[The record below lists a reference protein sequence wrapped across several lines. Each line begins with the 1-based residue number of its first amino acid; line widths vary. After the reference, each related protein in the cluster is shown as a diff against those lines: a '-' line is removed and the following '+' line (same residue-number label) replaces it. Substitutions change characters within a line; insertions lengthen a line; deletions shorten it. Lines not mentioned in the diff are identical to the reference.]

1 MTFHLETERLII
13 RNWRDSDRELF
24 HEINSDPRVMEYFPF
39 IRDRLQSDEL
49 MQRLRNSIDAEGFG
63 FTAMELRETGEC
75 LGFCGLARTN
85 IEGLP
90 SGMVEI
96 GWRLAVRHWGKG
108 YVSEAARSLLEFGFT
123 TLDLEEI
130 VSFAV
135 FDNFRSIAVMRRIGM
150 TPDPQRD
157 FDHPRVPDTHPHLK
171 RHVLYRLSAQ
181 DWRQRKRA
189 D

>member
-85 IEGLP
+85 IKGLP
-90 SGMVEI
+90 SGLVEI

-135 FDNFRSIAVMRRIGM
+135 HDNHRSTNVMKRLGMVRIE
-150 TPDPQRD
+150 DRD
-157 FDHPRVPDTHPHLK
+157 FDHPLVPDTHPHLK
-171 RHVLYRLSAQ
+171 RHVFYAMSKAQ
-181 DWRQRKRA
+181 WQENRK
-189 D
+189 